1 VPDDVAVAGF
11 DDSRLALTTDPP
23 LTTVHQSFEQLGQEM
38 VQLLLRV
45 IDGAAP
51 QAVQL
56 PTHLMI
62 RESA

>member
-1 VPDDVAVAGF
+1 MPDDVAVAGF

-38 VQLLLRV
+38 VQLLTQV

-51 QAVQL
+51 RAVQV
-56 PTHLMI
+56 PTRLI
-62 RESA
+62 VRESA